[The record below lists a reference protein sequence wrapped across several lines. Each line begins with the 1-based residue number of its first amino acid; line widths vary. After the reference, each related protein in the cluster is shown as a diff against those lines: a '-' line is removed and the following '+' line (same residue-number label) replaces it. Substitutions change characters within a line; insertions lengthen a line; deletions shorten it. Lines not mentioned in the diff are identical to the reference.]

1 MSDGDAEEAFDHLRG
16 EVALLRRAIEGLL
29 ADPVKIPP
37 EVSRQLRAQSAELK
51 RLAEETQR
59 LAVSPALDVTPG
71 VYSELIRRASN
82 TTTERFEAPWNKT
95 LADLQKVGAEFA
107 RYGERAR
114 NQELQRRQIAGA
126 AFAGAVIA
134 IVAWLGL
141 SGPIARAFPERWQ
154 VAERLAAATL
164 DLDRLSAGQRLIARA
179 DPEGWRALERALELV
194 DKNEEAVAR
203 CTRGR
208 PIPQKP
214 LACSLVLPE
223 SWLRRP
229 S

>member
-1 MSDGDAEEAFDHLRG
+1 MSDGEAEEAFDHLRG

-59 LAVSPALDVTPG
+59 LGASPALDVTPG

-82 TTTERFEAPWNKT
+82 TATERFEAPWNKT

-114 NQELQRRQIAGA
+114 LQDDQQHQVAISALAGGVA
-126 AFAGAVIA
+126 ALAF
-134 IVAWLGL
+134 WLGL
-141 SGPIARAFPERWQ
+141 SGPIARALPERWQ
-154 VAERLAAATL
+154 TAERMAAATL
-164 DLDRLSAGQRLIARA
+164 DLDRSQAGLRLYARA
-179 DPEGWRALERALELV
+179 DPDGWRAIERALDLV
-194 DKNEEAVAR
+194 DRNAEGLER
-203 CTRGR
+203 CQTRPATR
-208 PIPQKP
+208 RASPCTVELPQ
-214 LACSLVLPE
+214 
-223 SWLRRP
+223 SWLSRAN
-229 S
+229 